1 MQATSEAR
9 ASKSDVMEIINPATF
24 EVVNTVP
31 VSTASD
37 IERVLNAAQDGKKVW
52 AATPMWKRREILNR
66 YLDLLTA
73 QKLEV
78 AHTLCL
84 ETGKTLEQAVD
95 EVSGGIRMFREYVN
109 RVLGMHGTTIPLDSQ
124 EGLERDV
131 LMSHR
136 QPLGVLVAILPFN
149 FPIDTFSHKTGAALV
164 TGNAVIVKP
173 GEDAPLAVMHAV
185 RLMHQAGVPENVIQ
199 VVIGK
204 GDVGAMITDTPKINA
219 ISFTGST
226 ATGSRV
232 MATGAKYISRVYL
245 ELGGNDPFIV
255 FADADMDIVME
266 HAAFARTYCNGQCCV
281 ASKRFIVHH
290 SKLEEF
296 TARLL
301 ESLKS
306 YTVGDPLNATTKV
319 GPLIN
324 EIAAKRVQEQIAL
337 TVSQGAKVLSGGEL
351 FNRTFLAPTV
361 LENVTAQMDIARDM
375 EIFAPV
381 FPIIGFK
388 DDAEAIEIANASV
401 YGLNA
406 GVFTNNINRA
416 LQAGYAIESGTVCIN
431 GAGLYHPDAAAFGG
445 YKQSGL
451 GREGTITGL
460 EEMTQIK
467 SIVFRNALA

>member
-1 MQATSEAR
+1 MTAI
-9 ASKSDVMEIINPATF
+9 ASPMEIINPANSQVI
-24 EVVNTVP
+24 ETVMT
-31 VSTASD
+31 SSSQD
-37 IERVLNAAQDGKKVW
+37 IEQALNAAQDGKKVW
-52 AATPMWKRREILNR
+52 AATPIWKRREILSR

-84 ETGKTLEQAVD
+84 ETGKPLEQAID
-95 EVSGGIRMFREYVN
+95 EVSGGIRIFREYIN
-109 RVLGMHGTTIPLDSQ
+109 RVIGLHGTTIPLDSQ
-124 EGLERDV
+124 EGLEHDV
-131 LMSHR
+131 MMTHR
-136 QPLGVLVAILPFN
+136 QPLGVLAAILPFN

-173 GEDAPLAVMHAV
+173 GEDAPLAVIHAV

-199 VVIGK
+199 VVLGK
-204 GDVGAMITDTPKINA
+204 GDVGAMITDTPKVNA

-232 MATGAKYISRVYL
+232 MASGAKHIARVYL

-255 FADADMDIVME
+255 FEDADMDLVME

-290 SKLEEF
+290 SKREEF

-301 ESLKS
+301 ESLKT
-306 YTVGDPLNATTKV
+306 YTVGDPLLNTTKI
-319 GPLIN
+319 GPMIH
-324 EIAAKRVQEQIAL
+324 ETAAKRAEEQIAL
-337 TVSQGAKVLSGGEL
+337 TVSQGAKILTGGER

-361 LENVTAQMDIARDM
+361 LENVTAEMDVARDM

-381 FPIIGFK
+381 FPIISFK
-388 DDAEAIEIANASV
+388 TDQEAIEIANASI

-416 LQAGYAIESGTVCIN
+416 IQAGYQIESGTVCIN

-451 GREGTITGL
+451 GREGTLTGL
-460 EEMTQIK
+460 DEMTQIK
-467 SIVFRNALA
+467 SIVFRNALR

>member
-1 MQATSEAR
+1 MPTTSTT
-9 ASKSDVMEIINPATF
+9 STVMEIINPANF
-24 EVVNTVP
+24 NPVGTVQ
-31 VSTASD
+31 VSSAKD
-37 IERVLNAAQDGKKVW
+37 VEQVLKNAQDGKKVW

-66 YLDLLTA
+66 YLDLLTV

-84 ETGKTLEQAVD
+84 ETGKPLEQAID

-109 RVLGMHGTTIPLDSQ
+109 RVLGLHGTTIPLDSQ

-136 QPLGVLVAILPFN
+136 QPLGVLAAILPFN

-173 GEDAPLAVMHAV
+173 AEDAPLAVMHAV

-199 VVIGK
+199 VVIGR
-204 GDVGAMITDTPKINA
+204 GDVGAMITDTPLVNA

-226 ATGSRV
+226 AIGSRV
-232 MATGAKYISRVYL
+232 MAAGAKYISRVYL

-255 FADADMDIVME
+255 FEDADMDTVME

-281 ASKRFIVHH
+281 ASKRFIVHS

-306 YTVGDPLNATTKV
+306 YTVGNPLEASTKV
-319 GPLIN
+319 GPLIH
-324 EIAAKRVQEQIAL
+324 EAAAKRAEEQIAH
-337 TVSQGAKVLSGGEL
+337 TVAQGARVLSGGER

-361 LENVTAQMDIARDM
+361 LEGVTFEMDVARDM

-381 FPIIGFK
+381 FPIISFK
-388 DDAEAIEIANASV
+388 EDQQALEIANASV

-406 GVFTNNINRA
+406 GVFTQSINRA
-416 LQAGYAIESGTVCIN
+416 IQAGYALESGTVCVN

-445 YKQSGL
+445 FKQSGL
-451 GREGTITGL
+451 GREGTLSGL

>member
-1 MQATSEAR
+1 MQATLTT
-9 ASKSDVMEIINPATF
+9 MEVINPANF
-24 EVVNTVP
+24 DVIGTVP
-31 VSTASD
+31 ISSSQDV
-37 IERVLNAAQDGKKVW
+37 ERALNAAQVGKKVW
-52 AATPMWKRREILNR
+52 AATPIWKRREILNR

-73 QKLEV
+73 QKLMV
-78 AHTLCL
+78 ARTLCL
-84 ETGKTLEQAVD
+84 ETGKPLEQAID
-95 EVSGGIRMFREYVN
+95 EVSGGIRMFREYIN
-109 RVLGMHGTTIPLDSQ
+109 RVLGLHGTTIPLDSQ

-131 LMSHR
+131 LMTHR
-136 QPLGVLVAILPFN
+136 QPLGVLAAILPFN

-185 RLMHQAGVPENVIQ
+185 RLMHEAGVPENVIQ
-199 VVIGK
+199 VLTGK
-204 GDVGAMITDTPKINA
+204 GDVGAMMTDTPKVNA

-232 MATGAKYISRVYL
+232 MATGAKHISRVYL

-255 FADADMDIVME
+255 FEDADMDIVME

-290 SKLEEF
+290 SKREEF

-306 YTVGDPLNATTKV
+306 YTVGSPLLTGTKI
-319 GPLIN
+319 GPLIH
-324 EIAAKRVQEQIAL
+324 EAAAKRAEEQIAL
-337 TVSQGAKVLSGGEL
+337 TVSQGARLLSGGERYD
-351 FNRTFLAPTV
+351 RTFIAPTV
-361 LENVTAQMDIARDM
+361 LENVTPEMDVARDM

-381 FPIIGFK
+381 FPIISFK
-388 DDAEAIEIANASV
+388 EDHQAIEIANASV

-416 LQAGYAIESGTVCIN
+416 IRAGYQIESGTVCVN

-445 YKQSGL
+445 FKQSGL
-451 GREGTITGL
+451 GREGTISGL
-460 EEMTQIK
+460 EEMTQVK

>member
-1 MQATSEAR
+1 MTAI
-9 ASKSDVMEIINPATF
+9 ASTMEIINPANF
-24 EVVNTVP
+24 DVIGHVP
-31 VSTASD
+31 ISSAGD
-37 IERVLNAAQDGKKVW
+37 IERALNAAQDGKKVW
-52 AATPMWKRREILNR
+52 AATPMWKRRETLGR

-84 ETGKTLEQAVD
+84 ETGKPLAQAVD

-109 RVLGMHGTTIPLDSQ
+109 RVIGLHGTTIPLDSQ

-131 LMSHR
+131 MMTHR
-136 QPLGVLVAILPFN
+136 QPLGVLAAILPFN

-173 GEDAPLAVMHAV
+173 GEDAPLAVIHAV
-185 RLMHQAGVPENVIQ
+185 RLMHEAGVPENVIQ
-199 VVIGK
+199 VVTGK
-204 GDVGAMITDTPKINA
+204 GDVGAMITDTPKVNA

-232 MATGAKYISRVYL
+232 MANGAKHISRVYL

-255 FADADMDIVME
+255 FEDADMDVVME

-290 SKLEEF
+290 SKREEF

-301 ESLKS
+301 ESLKA
-306 YTVGDPLNATTKV
+306 YTVGDPMNASTKV
-319 GPLIN
+319 GPMIH
-324 EIAAKRVQEQIAL
+324 EAAAKRAEEQIAL
-337 TVSQGAKVLSGGEL
+337 TVSQGARILTGGERY
-351 FNRTFLAPTV
+351 NRTFLAPTV
-361 LENVTAQMDIARDM
+361 LENVTPEMDVARDM

-381 FPIIGFK
+381 FPIISFK
-388 DDAEAIEIANASV
+388 QDREAIEIANASI

-416 LQAGYAIESGTVCIN
+416 IQAGYQIESGTVCVN

-445 YKQSGL
+445 FKQSGL
-451 GREGTITGL
+451 GREGTLTGL
-460 EEMTQIK
+460 EEMTQTK
-467 SIVFRNALA
+467 TIVFRNALA